1 LRSDLGEIAESA
13 SRLCSEQARKQG
25 VEIIRQVEASLPAVS
40 VDPEQVKQV
49 LLNILLNGIQ
59 AQAAGGEIIIHT
71 FAQMG
76 EVAIS
81 IQDSGP
87 GIEPEYLD
95 RIFDPFFTTKREG
108 TGLGLAISYQLVRN
122 NGGRIRVTSSPG
134 QGACFL
140 ISFPLRG
147 QHLTPAQENLDNL

>member
-1 LRSDLGEIAESA
+1 
-13 SRLCSEQARKQG
+13 
-25 VEIIRQVEASLPAVS
+25 VEASLPTVL

-59 AQAAGGEIIIHT
+59 AQPAGGKVIIHT
-71 FAQMG
+71 FVGMG
-76 EVAIS
+76 EMVIS

-122 NGGRIRVTSSPG
+122 NGGRIHVTSSPG

-140 ISFPLRG
+140 ISFPLPG
-147 QHLTPAQENLDNL
+147 SNSTDPQEIKIEK